1 MRCDLHIHS
10 TASDGVYSPAQ
21 LVKMALAR
29 GMGAIALTDHDS
41 TEGIAPALKAAEG
54 TPLEVIPGVEI
65 SAEVGSQEAHIL
77 GYYIDHHY
85 QPLQERLKAIRDFRR
100 HRAWKMIERL
110 NDLGMPL
117 SREQVTEIAGEGS
130 IGRPHIAQAMMEKG
144 YVASTAEAFLNYIGK
159 NGPAYVSRYKITPLE
174 ATGMIIEAGGL
185 PVLAHPLEVLG
196 LLPELVKAGLVGLE
210 VYYGQYSPEQT
221 RDLARWAKKY
231 GLIATGGSDFH
242 GPGILETPDLGGVW
256 IPEEVVPQLR
266 ALKRSRNLSK
276 QG

>member
-10 TASDGVYSPAQ
+10 TASDGAYSPSQ
-21 LVKMALAR
+21 LVKMALAK
-29 GMGAIALTDHDS
+29 GLGAISLTDHDS
-41 TEGIAPALKAAEG
+41 TEGIDPALQAAQG

-85 QPLQERLKAIRDFRR
+85 EPLQERLRAIRDFRR

-110 NDLGMPL
+110 KDLGMPL
-117 SREQVTEIAGEGS
+117 SRKRVAEIAGEGS
-130 IGRPHIAQAMMEKG
+130 MGRPHIARAMMEKG
-144 YVASTAEAFLNYIGK
+144 YVSSTSEAFVNYIGR

-174 ATGMIIEAGGL
+174 ATQMILEAGGL

-196 LLPELVKAGLVGLE
+196 LLPELACAGLVGLE
-210 VYYGQYSPEQT
+210 AYYGQYSPEQSQ
-221 RDLARWAKKY
+221 DLARWAKKY

-242 GPGILETPDLGGVW
+242 GPGILETPALGEVS
-256 IPEEVVPQLR
+256 IPEDVVPRLQ
-266 ALKRSRNLSK
+266 ALKRSRA
-276 QG
+276 